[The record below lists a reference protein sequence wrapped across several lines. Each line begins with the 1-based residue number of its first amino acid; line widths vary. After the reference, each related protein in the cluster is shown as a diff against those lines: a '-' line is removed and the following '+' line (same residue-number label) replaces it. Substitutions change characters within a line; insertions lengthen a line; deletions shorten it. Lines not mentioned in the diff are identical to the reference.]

1 MADQQEIKPSVRKV
15 AALLASVDRATAER
29 LLAKLPPDK
38 AREALAAARK
48 LGELSERER
57 RAAIDEFRRETGKSQ
72 AKPARESAAEDD
84 SQIELSISP
93 QARKLSESA
102 GPPSPFRFL
111 EESTDEELCTCLKG
125 ENSQIVA
132 VALAHLSPAR
142 GGRLLHEMDDQARGA
157 AMERFS
163 ALDDS
168 DAELAREAETEI
180 ASHLRDKLASMRK
193 KSKRLDRLRE
203 ILHAAGLP
211 EAGVLPGASPKSEQM
226 IPATRREIGTVGD
239 DDETPD
245 VLPLRRSTSV
255 ADGDG
260 ASEFD
265 SLPPEELSKQF
276 SRLWTLPTGSLVLLC
291 QRAPLKSLLSAVAG
305 AEPEDA
311 ETFLALLPS
320 SEAKAFRAQ
329 LSDVFPLPLS
339 RIEQAQQE
347 LLVLAGMLAD
357 EELI

>member
-1 MADQQEIKPSVRKV
+1 MAEPEIKPSVRKV

-29 LLAKLPPDK
+29 LLAKLPPEK

-57 RAAIDEFRRETGKSQ
+57 RAAIDEFRREAGKSQ
-72 AKPARESAAEDD
+72 AKPPREVAAADD

-111 EESTDEELCTCLKG
+111 EEASDEELTVCLKG

-142 GGRLLHEMDDQARGA
+142 GGRLLQAMDEAARAA

-168 DAELAREAETEI
+168 DAELARDAEAEI
-180 ASHLRDKLASMRK
+180 ATHLRDKLAAMRK
-193 KSKRLDRLRE
+193 KTKRLDRLRE
-203 ILHAAGLP
+203 ILNAAGLP
-211 EAGVLPGASPKSEQM
+211 EAGVLPGPTKVEQPPSPV
-226 IPATRREIGTVGD
+226 RREIGTVGD

-245 VLPLRRSTSV
+245 VLPLRRQASV
-255 ADGDG
+255 ADAPPHD
-260 ASEFD
+260 ASE
-265 SLPPEELSKQF
+265 SLPPEELSRQF
-276 SRLWTLPTGSLVLLC
+276 SRLWTLPSGSLALLC
-291 QRAPLKSLLSAVAG
+291 ERASANSLLCAMAG

-311 ETFLALLPS
+311 ERFLTLFPK
-320 SEAKAFRAQ
+320 SEAKAFRQ
-329 LSDVFPLPLS
+329 RLSEAFPLSLS
-339 RIEQAQQE
+339 QIEGAQQE
-347 LLVLAGMLAD
+347 LLLLAGALAD
-357 EELI
+357 EDLI

>member
-1 MADQQEIKPSVRKV
+1 MADHQEIKPSVRKV

-29 LLAKLPPDK
+29 LLSKLPPEK

-48 LGELSERER
+48 LGELTERER
-57 RAAIDEFRRETGKSQ
+57 RAAIDEFRREAGKSQ
-72 AKPARESAAEDD
+72 AKPARESATADD

-102 GPPSPFRFL
+102 GPTSPFRFL
-111 EESTDEELCTCLKG
+111 EEASDEELSACLRG

-132 VALAHLSPAR
+132 VALSHLSPAR
-142 GGRLLHEMDDQARGA
+142 GGRLLQEMDDQARGA

-168 DAELAREAETEI
+168 DAELAREADAQI
-180 ASHLRDKLASMRK
+180 ATHLRDKLASMRK

-211 EAGVLPGASPKSEQM
+211 EAGVLPGATQKTEQ
-226 IPATRREIGTVGD
+226 IAPSHRREIGTVGD

-245 VLPLRRSTSV
+245 VLPLRRGMTANATVATS
-255 ADGDG
+255 D
-260 ASEFD
+260 FD
-265 SLPPEELSKQF
+265 ALPPEELSRQF
-276 SRLWTLPTGSLVLLC
+276 SRLWTLPANSLALLC
-291 QRAPLKSLLSAVAG
+291 QRAPVTSLVAAIAG

-311 ETFLALLPS
+311 DTFLALLPKG
-320 SEAKAFRAQ
+320 EAKEFRER

-339 RIEQAQQE
+339 AMERAQQE
-347 LLVLAGMLAD
+347 LLAIAGTLAD

>member
-1 MADQQEIKPSVRKV
+1 MKEQQEIKPSVRKV

-57 RAAIDEFRRETGKSQ
+57 RAAIDEFRREAGKSQ
-72 AKPARESAAEDD
+72 AKLASDNKASDD
-84 SQIELSISP
+84 SQVELSISP

-111 EESTDEELCTCLKG
+111 EEATDEELAVCLRG

-132 VALAHLSPAR
+132 LALAHLSPTR
-142 GGRLLHEMDDQARGA
+142 GGRLLQEMDDQARGA

-180 ASHLRDKLASMRK
+180 ATHLRDKLSSMRK
-193 KSKRLDRLRE
+193 KTKRLDRLRE

-211 EAGVLPGASPKSEQM
+211 EAGILPGRTPTAEQ
-226 IPATRREIGTVGD
+226 IAPTRREIGTVGEE
-239 DDETPD
+239 DETPD
-245 VLPLRRSTSV
+245 VLPLRRDTAVSDRKET
-255 ADGDG
+255 
-260 ASEFD
+260 SEFD
-265 SLPPEELSKQF
+265 SPAPEELSRQF
-276 SRLWTLPTGSLVLLC
+276 SRLWKLPANSLALLC
-291 QRAPLKSLLSAVAG
+291 ERASLKSLLSAVAG

-311 ETFLALLPS
+311 ETFLALLHA
-320 SEAKAFRAQ
+320 SEAKAFREQ
-329 LSDVFPLPLS
+329 LAGIFPLPLFQ
-339 RIEQAQQE
+339 IEQAQQE
-347 LLVLAGMLAD
+347 LLVLAGALAD